1 MNISIRNGTTFF
13 VFFEPVESADD
24 EPVIVQ
30 VQDQVLAHH
39 GQPDYPDVGSTVHQS
54 KTISKS

>member
-1 MNISIRNGTTFF
+1 MNISNGNGITFLF
-13 VFFEPVESADD
+13 FFEPVESADD

-39 GQPDYPDVGSTVHQS
+39 GQPDDPDVGS
-54 KTISKS
+54 ISK